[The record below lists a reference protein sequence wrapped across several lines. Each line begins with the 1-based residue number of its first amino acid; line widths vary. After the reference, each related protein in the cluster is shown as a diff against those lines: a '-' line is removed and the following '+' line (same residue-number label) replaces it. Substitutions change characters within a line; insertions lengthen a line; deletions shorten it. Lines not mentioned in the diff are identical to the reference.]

1 MRNMKIIV
9 AMSNNNVIGINNKLP
24 WHLSDDLKRFK
35 LLTQGNQI
43 VMGRKTFESI
53 GRPLPNRDNIII
65 TRDLNSKIEGVKI
78 ISKIEDI
85 PYSEDQKTFII
96 GGGEIYSQ
104 TINLCDEL
112 FITQIN
118 SEIQGDTYFP
128 EISSNIWKV
137 YERSGTMIE
146 NKVEFE
152 YITYHKVKA

>member
-35 LLTQGNQI
+35 SLTQGNQI

-53 GRPLPNRDNIII
+53 GRPLPNRNNIII

-152 YITYHKVKA
+152 YITYHKV

>member
-65 TRDLNSKIEGVKI
+65 TRDHNSKIEGVKI

>member
-35 LLTQGNQI
+35 SLTQGNQI

-65 TRDLNSKIEGVKI
+65 TRDLNFKIEGVKI

-152 YITYHKVKA
+152 YITYHKV

>member
-1 MRNMKIIV
+1 MKIIV

-35 LLTQGNQI
+35 SLTQGNQI

-118 SEIQGDTYFP
+118 SEIQGDTFFP
-128 EISSNIWKV
+128 EINSNIWKV

-152 YITYHKVKA
+152 YITYHKV

>member
-35 LLTQGNQI
+35 SLTQGNQI

-152 YITYHKVKA
+152 YITYHKV